1 MLLADLRCSSLLG
14 GCELV
19 QNIQKPWGAG
29 RGGVSGKGMFRNTC
43 TSCGIYVLGCWEYM
57 SLLHFACYS
66 PMELRGWRSLFFFF
80 ISVSLVTH
88 IGRCDRSHPRAN
100 LIVHASQIQSG
111 EGVSKDRECL
121 ILLPPTDLFPE
132 NPGIKWEASCGR
144 VCRDISCLNRW
155 PWGQGQEQAEVIGFP
170 LQCSMKAAW

>member
-1 MLLADLRCSSLLG
+1 MGYA
-14 GCELV
+14 
-19 QNIQKPWGAG
+19 
-29 RGGVSGKGMFRNTC
+29 
-43 TSCGIYVLGCWEYM
+43 CWEFM

-66 PMELRGWRSLFFFF
+66 PMELRGWRSLFYFF

-170 LQCSMKAAW
+170 LQCSMKAAWLGQSPGPLPQQQEPGSRGRARVPVKDTQQGNDF